1 MEKRTKNKL
10 TKEEEFKEIFSI
22 ILKDYCDIK
31 KEAIELGYNS
41 DGEFVL
47 NLDGTKVMDRYLE
60 VPVKIDNMVILP
72 GSIIVLDD
80 NELSLSKYLEEFG
93 DVL

>member
-1 MEKRTKNKL
+1 MELISLKQVS
-10 TKEEEFKEIFSI
+10 KESK
-22 ILKDYCDIK
+22 ILLLR
-31 KEAIELGYNS
+31 ELGYDS

-47 NLDGTKVMDRYLE
+47 DSEGNKLLDKYLE
-60 VPVKIDNMVILP
+60 IPIRIDNMVILP
-72 GSIIVLDD
+72 GSTIILDD